1 MVKVTFTLDD
11 ATVAALRQSAARLAK
26 PQSLVVREAI
36 ADYAA
41 RAGRLSERERAEWL
55 HAFDELMPA
64 SPERPARAVNAE
76 IRAIRAARRTGG
88 DRQAVANSVSMGSR

>member
-41 RAGRLSERERAEWL
+41 RAGRLSERERLEWL
-55 HAFDELMPA
+55 RTFDELMPV
-64 SPERPARAVNAE
+64 SPERAARNVDAE
-76 IRAIRAARRTGG
+76 LRAIRAARRRGG
-88 DRQAVANSVSMGSR
+88 RRSADRAK

>member
-1 MVKVTFTLDD
+1 MSMVKVTFTLDE

-41 RAGRLSERERAEWL
+41 RAGRLSERERLEWL
-55 HAFDELMPA
+55 RTFDALMPV
-64 SPERPARAVNAE
+64 SPRRPAREVDAE
-76 IRAIRAARRTGG
+76 IRAIRAARSTGG
-88 DRQAVANSVSMGSR
+88 RRPGVRSK

>member
-64 SPERPARAVNAE
+64 SPERSARAVDAE
-76 IRAIRAARRTGG
+76 VREIRAARRTTGRRSG
-88 DRQAVANSVSMGSR
+88 RRSQGSKGSG